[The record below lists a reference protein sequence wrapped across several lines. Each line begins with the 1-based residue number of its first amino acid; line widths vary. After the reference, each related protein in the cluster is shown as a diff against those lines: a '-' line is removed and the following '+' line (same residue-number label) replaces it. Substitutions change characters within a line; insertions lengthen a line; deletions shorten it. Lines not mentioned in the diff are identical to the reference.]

1 MQCLSQS
8 SVLPMRHCSTDELGQ
23 TWDEDRAASCH
34 PTPPGLLL
42 TAAKL
47 GTPLGYRD
55 QAAQSTRTD
64 RTQGQ
69 TGLQE
74 PHSFLH
80 SFTQHFQ
87 GLTCRAG
94 ALCDQLSG
102 AHLGEMLLK
111 AHLLTFVR
119 AEEPRKAKVAAKQ
132 LFRAAKISACKVLW
146 RSEHGQIPAR
156 YHSRLP
162 RVQSSA
168 CPCTTATA
176 PWGGHSSGQP
186 VRSHAQR
193 PHAWPTPHPSTAY
206 RTALP
211 NSPRQSPRWLAVIY
225 VAQITAL

>member
-1 MQCLSQS
+1 MPLTELSAPHEALQYRRVGS
-8 SVLPMRHCSTDELGQ
+8 NPGMKTGLHLATPRLLGCYSLLPSLALPWGTETKQH
-23 TWDEDRAASCH
+23 RA
-34 PTPPGLLL
+34 P
-42 TAAKL
+42 
-47 GTPLGYRD
+47 
-55 QAAQSTRTD
+55 
-64 RTQGQ
+64 GQ
-69 TGLQE
+69 TGHRDRL
-74 PHSFLH
+74 
-80 SFTQHFQ
+80 
-87 GLTCRAG
+87 GCRSPTAFRT
-94 ALCDQLSG
+94 ASHQQSG

-162 RVQSSA
+162 QVQSSA
-168 CPCTTATA
+168 CPCTTATE

-186 VRSHAQR
+186 LRSHAQR

-211 NSPRQSPRWLAVIY
+211 NSPRQSPRRLAVIY